1 MRKNIMLLVFV
12 LVFGLACGS
21 SSTTSTS
28 SGGDG
33 ESGGGE
39 TGGGETGGGTAQTG
53 LQLTTAAD
61 FSASASAVGSI
72 AAMVAKTTTG
82 QCSDLADPTMDDP
95 SLADGLD
102 CDGDGGV
109 AAHVTPTEYAL
120 AFRSA
125 TLISS
130 DGVAAHDIVLLA
142 DTGTLANSE
151 VVDFTEDASTESIV
165 TVDPADLEAGAF
177 AGIELKLYYFQM
189 TFPVAGVAQNV
200 RTYMSDDDFPAEGNL
215 GHHQGDITFID
226 ANGVEL
232 GWVDDTWLMSNLD
245 TTRGDAQNGSGGVDS
260 ETGHDRGFF
269 GNTDL
274 WNGAAQMQGANQDVY
289 VMYMPFDNVLDI
301 PDPATIS
308 DLTVITVTFS
318 VADTFY
324 YEDFA
329 PKNTAEYPGFY
340 PAAGGEAASENGSW
354 APLTPTAT
362 VSVE

>member
-39 TGGGETGGGTAQTG
+39 TGGGTAQTG

-61 FSASASAVGSI
+61 FSASASAAI
-72 AAMVAKTTTG
+72 AASVVKETTA
-82 QCSDLADPTMDDP
+82 QCSDLADLTMDDP
-95 SLADGLD
+95 SLANGLD

-109 AAHVTPTEYAL
+109 VAHVTPTEYAL
-120 AFRSA
+120 AFKSA
-125 TLISS
+125 TLKSA
-130 DGVAAHDIVLLA
+130 DGIAAHDIVLLA
-142 DTGTLANSE
+142 DTATLADSE

-165 TVDPADLEAGAF
+165 TVDPADLEAGTF
-177 AGIELKLYYFQM
+177 SGIEVELYYFQM

-200 RTYMSDDDFPAEGNL
+200 RTYMSDDDFSAEGNL
-215 GHHQGDITFID
+215 GHHQGDISFID
-226 ANGVEL
+226 DNGVEL
-232 GWVDDTWLMSNLD
+232 GWVDDTWLVNNLD
-245 TTRGDAQNGSGGVDS
+245 TTRGEAQNGAGRVDS

-269 GNTDL
+269 GNEDF
-274 WNGAAQMQGANQDVY
+274 WNGAAQMQGANQDVF
-289 VMYMPFDNVLDI
+289 VMSMPFDEALAI

-318 VADTFY
+318 VADTFF

-329 PKNTAEYPGFY
+329 PINTAEYPGFY
-340 PAAGGEAASENGSW
+340 PAAGGEAASEDASW

-362 VSVE
+362 ILVE